1 MAINAGDP
9 PETLVRDPLNPPTT
23 MPPTIPAT
31 IPENSGARAAK
42 GTPRQ
47 SGNATRKTT
56 TPAIRSDRKYSGIKP
71 RFRISREP

>member
-9 PETLVRDPLNPPTT
+9 PETLVRDPLKPPTT

-31 IPENSGARAAK
+31 MPENSGARAAR

-56 TPAIRSDRKYSGIKP
+56 TPAIRSGRKFSGIKP
-71 RFRISREP
+71 RFSI